1 MQKTGSK
8 SEFLP
13 LSTPDKLLIA
23 SSVIYS
29 SVYFTW
35 RAMATVDTVS
45 HPIYSSLYYAFD
57 LFGFLN
63 SLIFIWAT
71 WKIQDRKAPVTNQ
84 QFTVDAF
91 VTTINESTDLVR
103 VTLNHV
109 RDMEYPHQTFLLDD
123 GRRPEMKALAESM
136 GVGYLTRPDQRHAKA
151 GNLNHAISKTSGD
164 LIAVFDADG
173 IPRKDFLTKL
183 VGYFENPRTALV
195 QSPNA
200 FYNLDSFQHHSEE
213 TGTSTWHEQALW
225 YDVIQRGLDENDSAT
240 WCGSGSLLSRRALA
254 TVGGIATESV
264 TEDTL
269 TTLRLHEA
277 GFDTHYH
284 HEPLAFS
291 LAPSSIEPYLVQRG
305 RWALGSIQI
314 LRKQI
319 FSLLFTN
326 KIALRK
332 KPAYLMTLYYFTAI
346 QKVFYYS
353 APLIYL
359 CFNVSPVLQPDHLVL
374 PLLVYVSLSALTYK
388 ILARGSGRVFR
399 GEVYFMHLVPVYLR
413 AIGLGLLPFF
423 KGRFKVTPKTNSNE
437 IPAKLWL
444 MPLLVFASSS
454 AAIASVVIRHLQGSE
469 ASMSAIVTAI
479 VAGYYLLIAISAMIS
494 FGKRPVS
501 HVNTAF
507 FDHRPLH
514 IETRSGSP
522 VLEEVLG
529 VTTMISEGEL
539 DFIHRGSFQATEVL
553 TLTLNLPLAKLHL
566 GGEVLECTPSNTDGQ
581 EEMFVVRLRLKALNE
596 ADRDEL
602 YAYFFEHVTPQAMMT
617 TARIVKAAETRLR
630 KLQEQRKFPR
640 KPTVVP
646 VVLNLTS
653 TDAAPNYGVIV
664 DVSTEGARIKLPRS
678 VEIGSPVNLE
688 LPWVARRVSARVV
701 RCQQDESS
709 PDSLFQVGIQMD
721 QEDPFNFSELT
732 GFNRILESG
741 VAKVRMA

>member
-1 MQKTGSK
+1 M
-8 SEFLP
+8 
-13 LSTPDKLLIA
+13 
-23 SSVIYS
+23 
-29 SVYFTW
+29 
-35 RAMATVDTVS
+35 
-45 HPIYSSLYYAFD
+45 
-57 LFGFLN
+57 N

-71 WKIQDRKAPVTNQ
+71 WKIQDRKAPATQ
-84 QFTVDAF
+84 KKFTVDAF

-109 RDMEYPHQTFLLDD
+109 KAMEYPHQTWLLDD

-136 GVGYLTRPDQRHAKA
+136 GVGYLTRSDNLHAKA
-151 GNLNHAISKTSGD
+151 GNLNHAISRTSGD

-183 VGYFENPRTALV
+183 VGYFENSKTALV
-195 QSPNA
+195 QAPNA
-200 FYNLDSFQHHSEE
+200 FYNLDSFQHHSED
-213 TGTSTWHEQALW
+213 TGTATWHEQALW

-240 WCGSGSLLSRRALA
+240 WCGSGSLLRRSALLQI
-254 TVGGIATESV
+254 GGIATQSV

-314 LRKQI
+314 LRRRI

-359 CFNVSPVLQPDHLVL
+359 CFNVSPVLEPDHLVL
-374 PLLVYVSLSALTYK
+374 PLLMYVTLSTLTYK

-413 AIGLGLLPFF
+413 AIALGLLPFF
-423 KGRFKVTPKTNSNE
+423 KGKFKVTPKANSDR
-437 IPAKLWL
+437 IPAKLWI
-444 MPLLVFASSS
+444 MPTLVFASST
-454 AAIASVVIRHLQGSE
+454 AAIFSVVMRHLQGAELSV
-469 ASMSAIVTAI
+469 SVIVTAI
-479 VAGYYLLIAISAMIS
+479 IASYYLLISISAMIS
-494 FGKRPVS
+494 FGKKPIS
-501 HVNTAF
+501 HVNAAF

-514 IETRSGSP
+514 IETRAGAP
-522 VLEEVLG
+522 VFEEVLG

-539 DFIHRGSFQATEVL
+539 HFIHRGAFGAKDAL
-553 TLTLNLPLAKLHL
+553 TLTLNLPLARLHL
-566 GGEVLECTPSNTDGQ
+566 SGTVIQCDTWKTDGQ
-581 EEMFVVRLRLKALNE
+581 ENMFVVKLALNPLSE
-596 ADRDEL
+596 TDRDEL

-617 TARIVKAAETRLR
+617 TARIVKAAETRLK
-630 KLQEQRKFPR
+630 KLQEQRKSPR
-640 KPTVVP
+640 NPTVVP
-646 VVLNLTS
+646 VILNTVS
-653 TDAAPNYGVIV
+653 TDATPNYGVIV
-664 DVSTEGARIKLPRS
+664 DVSNEGARIKLPRS
-678 VEIGSPVNLE
+678 VEIGSSVNLE

-701 RCQQDESS
+701 RCQQDVSS
-709 PDSLFQVGIQMD
+709 PESLYQVGIQMD
-721 QEDPFNFSELT
+721 QEDPFNFTELM
-732 GFNRILESG
+732 GFNRIMESG